1 MMYMIDI
8 IIRMIY
14 IYIRIYIFIL
24 ITIYVIHN
32 VTYHDVYDIYMYNY
46 IMQYM
51 SIMYNRSSLGGA
63 KKCIIQIIC
72 RAPEVQELVK
82 GGLTAVGQ
90 GPPWWSIWGCEDRVH
105 PIYGGFNR
113 EKMGKWSTKI
123 NHGLL
128 DAIGVSYFQTKPF
141 GNLGSFCEPPL
152 PHPLEPNKN
161 NPTVTN
167 IMIYVL

>member
-1 MMYMIDI
+1 MII
-8 IIRMIY
+8 
-14 IYIRIYIFIL
+14 
-24 ITIYVIHN
+24 IYVIHN
-32 VTYHDVYDIYMYNY
+32 VIYHDVYDMYYAIWLYMYTY
-46 IMQYM
+46 IVHYSTIYVYYVQQ
-51 SIMYNRSSLGGA
+51 ILPGRSCI
-63 KKCIIQIIC
+63 KCITKCITHTQIIC

-82 GGLTAVGQ
+82 GGLTAMGQ

-105 PIYGGFNR
+105 SIYGCFNR
-113 EKMGKWSTKI
+113 EKMGKWKTKI